1 MDLDLSGKIALVTGA
16 SKGIGQAATLR
27 LIEEGASV
35 FACARNQAGLDS
47 LQTQVRGLGLGKIE
61 VGSADMTRPG
71 DIKTAVAKCLESF
84 GRIDILV
91 NNAGSARPGAFLET
105 TDQDWLEDWNLK
117 FFGYMRM
124 AREVFPYMRQQHGG
138 VIVNIIGMGGF
149 MPNNRYMTG
158 GSANAALNHFTK
170 ALAQEA
176 IPFGIRVVGI
186 NPGAILTDRLSDYA
200 KRLSGTADT
209 SAVIRAMSPMG
220 RAGKPQEVANL
231 IAFLASERAGFI
243 NATNVTIDGGFNQ
256 SLIN

>member
-1 MDLDLSGKIALVTGA
+1 MDLGLSGKIALVTGA

-27 LIEEGASV
+27 LLEEGASV

-47 LQTQVRGLGLGKIE
+47 LQTQTRGLGTGKLA
-61 VGSADMTRPG
+61 VSSADMTRLD
-71 DIKTAVAKCLESF
+71 DIKTTVAKCIKSF

-91 NNAGSARPGAFLET
+91 NNAGSARPGAFLEIS
-105 TDQDWLEDWNLK
+105 DQDWLEDWNLK

-124 AREVFPYMRQQHGG
+124 AREVFPHMKQQHSG

-176 IPFGIRVVGI
+176 ISFGVRVVGI
-186 NPGAILTDRLSDYA
+186 NPGAILTDRLNEYA
-200 KRLSGTADT
+200 KRLSGTSDG
-209 SAVIRAMSPMG
+209 SEVIRTMSPMG
-220 RAGKPQEVANL
+220 RAGKPQEVADL

-243 NATNVTIDGGFNQ
+243 NATNVTVDGGFNQ